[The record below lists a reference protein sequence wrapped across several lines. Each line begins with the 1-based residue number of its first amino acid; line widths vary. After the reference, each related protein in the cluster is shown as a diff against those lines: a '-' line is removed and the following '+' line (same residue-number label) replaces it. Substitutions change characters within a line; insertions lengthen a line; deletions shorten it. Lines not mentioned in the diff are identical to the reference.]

1 VGRKINFSSSGIGVR
16 GLRLMVGIPAHAPS
30 AHALCV
36 GATLRGQ
43 AHPAA
48 PPGSGGKENQGW
60 RNTFIQAAR
69 SCGQSVPKVQRRGR
83 AAAAA

>member
-1 VGRKINFSSSGIGVR
+1 MARKINFTASGIGVR
-16 GLRLMVGIPAHAPS
+16 GLRLMLGIPAHAPS

-43 AHPAA
+43 SHPAA
-48 PPGSGGKENQGW
+48 PLGSGGKENVGW
-60 RNTFIQAAR
+60 RNTFVEASRA
-69 SCGQSVPKVQRRGR
+69 CGQRVPKVMRRGR